1 MGVRGCRALLKF
13 HLRLGAVDNLGG
25 VKKRI
30 FNAGA
35 SWGARD
41 RARCERASATVFFF
55 PWIKKTWR
63 SILNSRRIFTD
74 EKIMGLYKE
83 MAWRELKMLRRYWNP
98 YEWLDVLEAD

>member
-1 MGVRGCRALLKF
+1 MGLPGHRALLKV
-13 HLRLGAVDNLGG
+13 HLRLAPVDNCGG

-30 FNAGA
+30 FNPGA
-35 SWGARD
+35 SWRARD

-63 SILNSRRIFTD
+63 AILNSRRIFTD

-83 MAWRELKMLRRYWNP
+83 MAWMELKMLK
-98 YEWLDVLEAD
+98 EVLVSV